1 MIIRLSSRSNLLT
14 KNEYAYKEWVLLC
27 FCNTQ
32 IFCSLLKNKTQNN
45 QSLQPFIYKG
55 LNTFFTLQIT
65 VHFLKINVIMKIF
78 TLHKYTKM
86 QEFRAFI
93 HKSLHNGCP
102 CQARTDDTRI
112 NSPLLYR
119 LS

>member
-1 MIIRLSSRSNLLT
+1 MIIRLSQRTNLLT
-14 KNEYAYKEWVLLC
+14 KNKYAYKEWVLLR

-32 IFCSLLKNKTQNN
+32 IFRSLLKNKTQNK
-45 QSLQPFIYKG
+45 QSLHPFIYKE

-78 TLHKYTKM
+78 TLHKYTKL
-86 QEFRAFI
+86 QDFCAFI
-93 HKSLHNGCP
+93 HKILHIGCP

>member
-1 MIIRLSSRSNLLT
+1 MIIRLSQRTNLLT

-32 IFCSLLKNKTQNN
+32 IFCSLLKNKTQNK

-55 LNTFFTLQIT
+55 LNTFITLQIT
-65 VHFLKINVIMKIF
+65 VQFFKINVIMKIF

-86 QEFRAFI
+86 QEFSVFI
-93 HKSLHNGCP
+93 HKVLHIALEQQN
-102 CQARTDDTRI
+102 
-112 NSPLLYR
+112 L
-119 LS
+119 